1 MKCRKL
7 YPEKRM
13 CGQSDCIEIAK
24 CLTRISGFDVLAC
37 KKHHA
42 CDHADKPQKGSEEV
56 VEIKRKLPPSSSDI
70 DFDVDN
76 AYIYHESKVGVGL

>member
-13 CGQSDCIEIAK
+13 CGQSECIEIAK

-42 CDHADKPQKGSEEV
+42 CDGVESSEIPRQSGSVLNASRHHADKPTKASG
-56 VEIKRKLPPSSSDI
+56 KD
-70 DFDVDN
+70 
-76 AYIYHESKVGVGL
+76 